1 MSEEMNKEAE
11 VQEEAVDIPVTDGSE
26 EEAADTAQTAEE
38 ETSEE
43 PAQTEETEQS
53 DQEAESQKE
62 PETKTKTSFFGK
74 KKKEKDKFEHST
86 LRRFWGY
93 VSEGVSASKFTKN
106 VLANFLGY
114 ADFEEFGLSQGTGE
128 RQSQMVI
135 DKEISCD
142 DLYEG
147 QMLKLSWLPDR
158 TCIIRY
164 QGNGSFKVVS
174 SENTRL
180 AKDDTFECRHF
191 INHEPAYLHG
201 WKHGDR
207 EPVTYAI
214 GKKNGIIVEHYL
226 ED

>member
-1 MSEEMNKEAE
+1 MCWLDLFHYLCNMEQILREMIERMVGRKMLVPRDFAWLSEKVLERTLQRVSA
-11 VQEEAVDIPVTDGSE
+11 
-26 EEAADTAQTAEE
+26 
-38 ETSEE
+38 
-43 PAQTEETEQS
+43 
-53 DQEAESQKE
+53 
-62 PETKTKTSFFGK
+62 
-74 KKKEKDKFEHST
+74 ST

-93 VSEGVSASKFTKN
+93 VDEGVTASKFTKN
-106 VLANFLGY
+106 VLAIFLGY
-114 ADFEEFGLSQGTGE
+114 ADFEEFVLLQGAGE
-128 RQSQMVI
+128 QQSQMVMGR
-135 DKEISCD
+135 EISCD

-147 QMLKLSWLPDR
+147 QLLKLSWLPDR

-164 QGNGSFKVVS
+164 QGNGKFRVLASA
-174 SENTRL
+174 NTRL
-180 AKDDTFECRHF
+180 SKDDTFECHHF

>member
-1 MSEEMNKEAE
+1 MEQILREMIEKMAGRKMVVPRDFAWLSEK
-11 VQEEAVDIPVTDGSE
+11 VEERTQQRVSA
-26 EEAADTAQTAEE
+26 
-38 ETSEE
+38 
-43 PAQTEETEQS
+43 
-53 DQEAESQKE
+53 
-62 PETKTKTSFFGK
+62 
-74 KKKEKDKFEHST
+74 ST

-93 VSEGVSASKFTKN
+93 VSEGVSASRFTKD
-106 VLANFLGY
+106 VLAKFLGY

-135 DKEISCD
+135 GKEISCD

-191 INHEPAYLHG
+191 INHEPAYLHA
-201 WKHGDR
+201 WKHGVDK
-207 EPVTYAI
+207 PVTYAI

-226 ED
+226 EV

>member
-1 MSEEMNKEAE
+1 MCWLDLFLYLCNMEQILREMIERMVGRKMLVPRDFVWLSEKVLERTQQRVSA
-11 VQEEAVDIPVTDGSE
+11 
-26 EEAADTAQTAEE
+26 
-38 ETSEE
+38 
-43 PAQTEETEQS
+43 
-53 DQEAESQKE
+53 
-62 PETKTKTSFFGK
+62 
-74 KKKEKDKFEHST
+74 ST

-93 VSEGVSASKFTKN
+93 VNEGVTASKFTKN
-106 VLANFLGY
+106 VLAIFLGY
-114 ADFEEFGLSQGTGE
+114 ADFEDFVLLQGAGE
-128 RQSQMVI
+128 QQSQMVMGR
-135 DKEISCD
+135 EISCD

-147 QMLKLSWLPDR
+147 QLLKLSWLPDR

-180 AKDDTFECRHF
+180 AKDDTFECHHF
-191 INHEPAYLHG
+191 INHEPAYLHA
-201 WKHGDR
+201 WKHGDD

>member
-1 MSEEMNKEAE
+1 MCWLDLFQYLCSMEQKLREMIEKMAARNTLVPRDLPCRSET
-11 VQEEAVDIPVTDGSE
+11 VDQRPQQRV
-26 EEAADTAQTAEE
+26 
-38 ETSEE
+38 
-43 PAQTEETEQS
+43 S
-53 DQEAESQKE
+53 D
-62 PETKTKTSFFGK
+62 
-74 KKKEKDKFEHST
+74 ST

-93 VSEGVSASKFTKN
+93 VSEGVSASRFTKD
-106 VLANFLGY
+106 VLAKFLGY
-114 ADFEEFGLSQGTGE
+114 ADFEELGLSQGTGE

-135 DKEISCD
+135 GKEISCD

-174 SENTRL
+174 AENTRL

-226 ED
+226 EV

>member
-1 MSEEMNKEAE
+1 MEQILREMIERMVGRKMVVPRDFVWLSEKVLERTQQRVSA
-11 VQEEAVDIPVTDGSE
+11 
-26 EEAADTAQTAEE
+26 
-38 ETSEE
+38 
-43 PAQTEETEQS
+43 
-53 DQEAESQKE
+53 
-62 PETKTKTSFFGK
+62 
-74 KKKEKDKFEHST
+74 ST

-93 VSEGVSASKFTKN
+93 VNEGVTASKFTKN
-106 VLANFLGY
+106 VLAIFLGY

-128 RQSQMVI
+128 QQSQMVI
-135 DKEISCD
+135 GKEISCD
-142 DLYEG
+142 VLYEG

-191 INHEPAYLHG
+191 INHEPAYLHA
-201 WKHGDR
+201 WKHGDD
-207 EPVTYAI
+207 EPVTYVI

>member
-1 MSEEMNKEAE
+1 MVGRKMVVPRDFAWLSEK
-11 VQEEAVDIPVTDGSE
+11 VEERTQQRVSA
-26 EEAADTAQTAEE
+26 
-38 ETSEE
+38 
-43 PAQTEETEQS
+43 
-53 DQEAESQKE
+53 
-62 PETKTKTSFFGK
+62 
-74 KKKEKDKFEHST
+74 ST

-114 ADFEEFGLSQGTGE
+114 VDFEEFGLSQGTGE

-135 DKEISCD
+135 GKEISCD

-147 QMLKLSWLPDR
+147 QMP
-158 TCIIRY
+158 
-164 QGNGSFKVVS
+164 
-174 SENTRL
+174 ENTRL
-180 AKDDTFECRHF
+180 AKDDTFECRYF
-191 INHEPAYLHG
+191 INHEPAYLHA
-201 WKHGDR
+201 WKHGDD

>member
-1 MSEEMNKEAE
+1 MIERMVGRKMLVPRDFVWLSEKVLDRTQQRVSA
-11 VQEEAVDIPVTDGSE
+11 
-26 EEAADTAQTAEE
+26 
-38 ETSEE
+38 
-43 PAQTEETEQS
+43 
-53 DQEAESQKE
+53 
-62 PETKTKTSFFGK
+62 
-74 KKKEKDKFEHST
+74 ST

-93 VSEGVSASKFTKN
+93 VNEGVTASKFTKN
-106 VLANFLGY
+106 VLAIFLGY

-128 RQSQMVI
+128 QQSQMVI
-135 DKEISCD
+135 GKEISCD
-142 DLYEG
+142 VLYEG

-164 QGNGSFKVVS
+164 QGNGRFRVLA

-180 AKDDTFECRHF
+180 SKDDTFECHHF

>member
-1 MSEEMNKEAE
+1 MVGRKMVVPRDFAWLSEK
-11 VQEEAVDIPVTDGSE
+11 VEERTQQRVSA
-26 EEAADTAQTAEE
+26 
-38 ETSEE
+38 
-43 PAQTEETEQS
+43 
-53 DQEAESQKE
+53 
-62 PETKTKTSFFGK
+62 
-74 KKKEKDKFEHST
+74 ST

-106 VLANFLGY
+106 VLANFLG
-114 ADFEEFGLSQGTGE
+114 QGTGE

-135 DKEISCD
+135 GKEISCD

-214 GKKNGIIVEHYL
+214 GQKNGIIVEHYL

>member
-1 MSEEMNKEAE
+1 MEQILREMIERMVGRKMVVPRDFVWLSEKVLERTQQRVSA
-11 VQEEAVDIPVTDGSE
+11 
-26 EEAADTAQTAEE
+26 
-38 ETSEE
+38 
-43 PAQTEETEQS
+43 
-53 DQEAESQKE
+53 
-62 PETKTKTSFFGK
+62 
-74 KKKEKDKFEHST
+74 ST

-128 RQSQMVI
+128 QQSKMVMG
-135 DKEISCD
+135 KEISCD

-147 QMLKLSWLPDR
+147 QQLKLSWLPDR

-164 QGNGSFKVVS
+164 LGNGSFRVLA

-180 AKDDTFECRHF
+180 AKDDTFECHHF
-191 INHEPAYLHG
+191 INHEPAYLHA
-201 WKHGDR
+201 WKHGDG
-207 EPVTYAI
+207 EPATYVI

>member
-1 MSEEMNKEAE
+1 MCWLDLFLYLCSMEQILREMIERMVGRKMLVPRDFVWLSEKVLDRTQQRVSA
-11 VQEEAVDIPVTDGSE
+11 
-26 EEAADTAQTAEE
+26 
-38 ETSEE
+38 
-43 PAQTEETEQS
+43 
-53 DQEAESQKE
+53 
-62 PETKTKTSFFGK
+62 
-74 KKKEKDKFEHST
+74 ST

-93 VSEGVSASKFTKN
+93 VNEGVTASKFTKN
-106 VLANFLGY
+106 VLAIFLGY
-114 ADFEEFGLSQGTGE
+114 ADFEDFVLLQGAGE
-128 RQSQMVI
+128 QQSQMVMGR
-135 DKEISCD
+135 EISCD

-147 QMLKLSWLPDR
+147 QLLKLSWLPDR

-164 QGNGSFKVVS
+164 QGKGSFKVVS

-191 INHEPAYLHG
+191 INHEPAYLHA
-201 WKHGDR
+201 WKHGDD

>member
-1 MSEEMNKEAE
+1 MEISYWLDLFYYLCSMEQILREMIEKMAGRKMVVPRDFAWLSEK
-11 VQEEAVDIPVTDGSE
+11 VEERTQQRVSA
-26 EEAADTAQTAEE
+26 
-38 ETSEE
+38 
-43 PAQTEETEQS
+43 
-53 DQEAESQKE
+53 
-62 PETKTKTSFFGK
+62 
-74 KKKEKDKFEHST
+74 ST

-135 DKEISCD
+135 GKEISCD
-142 DLYEG
+142 
-147 QMLKLSWLPDR
+147 
-158 TCIIRY
+158 
-164 QGNGSFKVVS
+164 
-174 SENTRL
+174 
-180 AKDDTFECRHF
+180 F

-214 GKKNGIIVEHYL
+214 GKKNGIIVEHYV
-226 ED
+226 EV

>member
-1 MSEEMNKEAE
+1 MEQILREMIERMVGRKRVVPRDFVWLSEKVLERTQQRVSA
-11 VQEEAVDIPVTDGSE
+11 
-26 EEAADTAQTAEE
+26 
-38 ETSEE
+38 
-43 PAQTEETEQS
+43 
-53 DQEAESQKE
+53 
-62 PETKTKTSFFGK
+62 
-74 KKKEKDKFEHST
+74 ST

-93 VSEGVSASKFTKN
+93 VNEGVTASKFTKN
-106 VLANFLGY
+106 VLAIFLGY
-114 ADFEEFGLSQGTGE
+114 ADFEEFVLLQGAGE
-128 RQSQMVI
+128 QQSQMVMGR
-135 DKEISCD
+135 EISCD

-191 INHEPAYLHG
+191 INHEPAYLHD
-201 WKHGDR
+201 WKHGDD

>member
-1 MSEEMNKEAE
+1 MCWLDLFQYLCNMEQILREMIERMVGRKMVVPRDFAWLSEKVLERTQQRVSA
-11 VQEEAVDIPVTDGSE
+11 
-26 EEAADTAQTAEE
+26 
-38 ETSEE
+38 
-43 PAQTEETEQS
+43 
-53 DQEAESQKE
+53 
-62 PETKTKTSFFGK
+62 
-74 KKKEKDKFEHST
+74 ST

-93 VSEGVSASKFTKN
+93 VNEGVSASKFTKN

-128 RQSQMVI
+128 QQSQMVI
-135 DKEISCD
+135 GKEISCD

-164 QGNGSFKVVS
+164 LGNGSFKVVS

-180 AKDDTFECRHF
+180 SKDDTFECRHF
-191 INHEPAYLHG
+191 INHEPAYLHA
-201 WKHGDR
+201 WKHGDD
-207 EPVTYAI
+207 EPVTYVI

>member
-1 MSEEMNKEAE
+1 MCWLDLFHYLCNMEQILREMIERMVGRKMLVPRDFAWLSEKVLERTQQRVSAS
-11 VQEEAVDIPVTDGSE
+11 P
-26 EEAADTAQTAEE
+26 
-38 ETSEE
+38 
-43 PAQTEETEQS
+43 
-53 DQEAESQKE
+53 
-62 PETKTKTSFFGK
+62 
-74 KKKEKDKFEHST
+74 

-93 VSEGVSASKFTKN
+93 VNEGVTASKFTKN
-106 VLANFLGY
+106 VLAIFLGY
-114 ADFEEFGLSQGTGE
+114 ADFEEFVLLQGAGE
-128 RQSQMVI
+128 QQSQMVMGR
-135 DKEISCD
+135 EISCD

-147 QMLKLSWLPDR
+147 QLLKLSWLPDR

-164 QGNGSFKVVS
+164 QGNGSFRVLS
-174 SENTRL
+174 SANTRL
-180 AKDDTFECRHF
+180 AKDDTFECHHF

>member
-1 MSEEMNKEAE
+1 MVGRKMVVPRDFVWLSEK
-11 VQEEAVDIPVTDGSE
+11 VEERTQQRVSA
-26 EEAADTAQTAEE
+26 
-38 ETSEE
+38 
-43 PAQTEETEQS
+43 
-53 DQEAESQKE
+53 
-62 PETKTKTSFFGK
+62 
-74 KKKEKDKFEHST
+74 ST

-135 DKEISCD
+135 GKEISCD

-147 QMLKLSWLPDR
+147 QMLKLSWLPD
-158 TCIIRY
+158 
-164 QGNGSFKVVS
+164 GSFKVVS

-180 AKDDTFECRHF
+180 AKDDTFECHHF
-191 INHEPAYLHG
+191 INHEPAYLHA
-201 WKHGDR
+201 WKHGDD
-207 EPVTYAI
+207 EPVTYVI

>member
-1 MSEEMNKEAE
+1 MEQILREMIERMVGRKMVVPRDFVWLSEKVLERTQQRVSA
-11 VQEEAVDIPVTDGSE
+11 
-26 EEAADTAQTAEE
+26 
-38 ETSEE
+38 
-43 PAQTEETEQS
+43 
-53 DQEAESQKE
+53 
-62 PETKTKTSFFGK
+62 
-74 KKKEKDKFEHST
+74 ST

-135 DKEISCD
+135 GKEISCD

-147 QMLKLSWLPDR
+147 QQLKLSWLPDR

-180 AKDDTFECRHF
+180 AKDDTFECHHF
-191 INHEPAYLHG
+191 INHEPAYLHA
-201 WKHGDR
+201 WKHGDG
-207 EPVTYAI
+207 EPATYAI

>member
-1 MSEEMNKEAE
+1 MEQILREMIERMVGRKMLVPRDFVWLSEKVLERTQQRVSA
-11 VQEEAVDIPVTDGSE
+11 
-26 EEAADTAQTAEE
+26 
-38 ETSEE
+38 
-43 PAQTEETEQS
+43 
-53 DQEAESQKE
+53 
-62 PETKTKTSFFGK
+62 
-74 KKKEKDKFEHST
+74 ST

-93 VSEGVSASKFTKN
+93 VNEGGTASKFTKN
-106 VLANFLGY
+106 VLAIFLGY
-114 ADFEEFGLSQGTGE
+114 ADFEEFVLLQGAGE
-128 RQSQMVI
+128 QQSQMVMGR
-135 DKEISCD
+135 EISCD

-147 QMLKLSWLPDR
+147 QLLKLSWLPDR

-191 INHEPAYLHG
+191 INHEPAYLHA
-201 WKHGDR
+201 WKHGDD

-226 ED
+226 EDWNLDKVGFTYLSEV

>member
-1 MSEEMNKEAE
+1 MRCFYC
-11 VQEEAVDIPVTDGSE
+11 
-26 EEAADTAQTAEE
+26 
-38 ETSEE
+38 
-43 PAQTEETEQS
+43 
-53 DQEAESQKE
+53 
-62 PETKTKTSFFGK
+62 FFSVPFYS
-74 KKKEKDKFEHST
+74 KFEICGFFVEISYWLDLFYYLCSMEQILREMIEMMVGRKMVVPRDFAWLSEKVEERTQQRVSAST

>member
-1 MSEEMNKEAE
+1 MEQKLREMIEKMVGRKMVVPRDFAWLSEK
-11 VQEEAVDIPVTDGSE
+11 VEERTQQRVSA
-26 EEAADTAQTAEE
+26 
-38 ETSEE
+38 
-43 PAQTEETEQS
+43 
-53 DQEAESQKE
+53 
-62 PETKTKTSFFGK
+62 
-74 KKKEKDKFEHST
+74 ST

-135 DKEISCD
+135 GKEISCD

-180 AKDDTFECRHF
+180 AKDDTFPDFDKMCTYKITYPNFQAFSKNNLCKWVTQRLF
-191 INHEPAYLHG
+191 FVSLH
-201 WKHGDR
+201 H
-207 EPVTYAI
+207 VCT
-214 GKKNGIIVEHYL
+214 
-226 ED
+226 

>member
-1 MSEEMNKEAE
+1 M
-11 VQEEAVDIPVTDGSE
+11 
-26 EEAADTAQTAEE
+26 
-38 ETSEE
+38 
-43 PAQTEETEQS
+43 
-53 DQEAESQKE
+53 
-62 PETKTKTSFFGK
+62 
-74 KKKEKDKFEHST
+74 
-86 LRRFWGY
+86 
-93 VSEGVSASKFTKN
+93 
-106 VLANFLGY
+106 LANFLGY

-135 DKEISCD
+135 GKEISCD
-142 DLYEG
+142 VLYEG

-180 AKDDTFECRHF
+180 AKDDTFECHHF
-191 INHEPAYLHG
+191 INHEPAYLHA
-201 WKHGDR
+201 WKHGDD
-207 EPVTYAI
+207 EPVTYVI

>member
-1 MSEEMNKEAE
+1 MEQILREMIEKMVGRKMVVPRDFAWLSEK
-11 VQEEAVDIPVTDGSE
+11 VEERTQQRVSA
-26 EEAADTAQTAEE
+26 
-38 ETSEE
+38 
-43 PAQTEETEQS
+43 
-53 DQEAESQKE
+53 
-62 PETKTKTSFFGK
+62 
-74 KKKEKDKFEHST
+74 ST

-114 ADFEEFGLSQGTGE
+114 ADFEELGLSQGTGE

-135 DKEISCD
+135 GKEISCD

-164 QGNGSFKVVS
+164 QENGSFKVVS

-180 AKDDTFECRHF
+180 AKDDTFECHHF
-191 INHEPAYLHG
+191 INHEPAYLHV
-201 WKHGDR
+201 WKHGDDK
-207 EPVTYAI
+207 PVTYAI